1 MIKIPKAKQRD
12 SGNWF
17 IYLRLKD
24 DNGVVHS
31 YPITRPTK
39 EECEQEAMAIKYGF
53 KKVEEKKGSLREAI
67 DDYIN
72 ANKKTLSPSTIR
84 AYQSYKANRFQDYI
98 DKDITTVDWQQAINH
113 EACSPKTLKNAW
125 SLARAAMADKG
136 LSPSVRLPKVVKTP
150 MQWLTPEQIPVFL
163 GSIKGK
169 DGELA
174 ALLGLH
180 SLRRSEMFA
189 LDWKN
194 IDLKN
199 NLIHVR
205 GAMVLAE
212 GSKPVTKATNKTSNS
227 TRDVPIMMP
236 RLRELLEA
244 VEDKTGPVL
253 TCNIATPYDQVNAVC
268 RANNLPEVGLHGL
281 RRSFASLGH
290 SLGMNEEEIMSIG
303 GWDDF
308 QTLHKFYVYLSDLD
322 RKRAANK
329 MADFYNNANVTE
341 NVTEVQKT

>member
-1 MIKIPKAKQRD
+1 MIKIPEAKQQP

-17 IYLRLKD
+17 IRLRIKD
-24 DNGVVHS
+24 ENGVMQS

-39 EECEQEAMAIKYGF
+39 EECEKEAAAIKYGIKDTP
-53 KKVEEKKGSLREAI
+53 KKRGTLRIAI
-67 DDYIN
+67 EDYIN
-72 ANKKTLSPSTIR
+72 HNRSSLSPSTIR
-84 AYQSYKANRFQDYI
+84 AYQSYKANRFQKYMDR
-98 DKDITTVDWQQAINH
+98 DMTTVDWQKAVG
-113 EACSPKTLKNAW
+113 EEECSPKTLKNAW
-125 SLARAAMADKG
+125 SLARAAMGAKG
-136 LSPSVRLPKVVKTP
+136 YSPSVRLPKVVKTP
-150 MQWLTPEQIPVFL
+150 MQWLTPEQIPIFL
-163 GSIKGK
+163 TAIKDR
-169 DGELA
+169 DGELP

-189 LDWKN
+189 LTWDN

-212 GSKPVTKATNKTSNS
+212 GSKPITKATNKTTNS

-236 RLRELLEA
+236 RLVEILTA

-253 TCNIATPYDQVNAVC
+253 TCNIATPYEWINAVC
-268 RANNLPEVGLHGL
+268 RENNLPEVGLHGL

-290 SLGMNEEEIMSIG
+290 SIGMSEEEIMSIG

-322 RKRAANK
+322 RKKAANR
-329 MADFYNNANVTE
+329 MADFYKSVSVNE
-341 NVTEVQKT
+341 KCQ

>member
-1 MIKIPKAKQRD
+1 MIKAPKAKQLP
-12 SGNWF
+12 SGKWF
-17 IYLRLKD
+17 IHLRIKD
-24 DNGVVHS
+24 ENGVTQS
-31 YPITRPTK
+31 YPITRET
-39 EECEQEAMAIKYGF
+39 EAECTQEAIAIKYGI
-53 KKVEEKKGSLREAI
+53 KAAPRKQGTLRTAI
-67 DDYIN
+67 EDYISSK
-72 ANKKTLSPSTIR
+72 KKTLSPSTLR
-84 AYQSYKANRFQDYI
+84 AYQSYKANRFQKYMDA
-98 DKDITTVDWQQAINH
+98 DITTVDWQRAIN
-113 EACSPKTLKNAW
+113 EEECSPKTLKNAW
-125 SLARAAMADKG
+125 SLAKAALNAKG
-136 LSPSVRLPKVVKTP
+136 VTPLVSLPKVVKTP

-163 GSIKGK
+163 EAIKDT
-169 DGELA
+169 DGELP

-189 LDWKN
+189 LTWDH

-212 GSKPVTKATNKTSNS
+212 GSKPVTKATNKTSKS

-236 RLRELLEA
+236 RLVEILNGI
-244 VEDKTGPVL
+244 EDKTGPVL
-253 TCNIATPYDQVNAVC
+253 TCNIATPYDQINAVC

-290 SLGMNEEEIMSIG
+290 SIGMREEEVMSIG

-329 MADFYNNANVTE
+329 MAAFYEQTE
-341 NVTEVQKT
+341 CK